1 MSLGFSE
8 VHRPSTV
15 SSVTEPMCVLT
26 TEWAWFWEDEY
37 GKWVQYASI
46 KEMHRLS
53 SITSEDLEKR
63 FQEDQ
68 SAVVK
73 FTAGQQSYELSF
85 RDMMQKNK
93 RYGTVRMVRRHPV
106 FVSTADSR
114 TNRTCNSSQNF
125 RDVPGFW
132 DKSAIPDIGY
142 KTVTLLSSDRDY
154 QKVQRLF
161 NNTMRGFQIT
171 SIERVQNRDLW
182 EVFQWKRDL
191 MKKNNGGKNSKEL
204 HLFHGTDPK
213 HVDAICRDNFDWRL
227 CGTNGT
233 VYGEGS
239 YFARDAKY
247 SHCFISHSGVRS
259 MFVCR
264 VLVGD
269 YTLGNSDLR
278 RPPPKGEGNPTF
290 YDSCVDNVLN
300 PSIYV
305 VFEKHQVYPEFLIR
319 YDDGVMH
326 LSSSAPAP
334 PKTVSIQSTYIVQY
348 PTSNRIQAA
357 AAATLSNS
365 RVPSTSTL
373 NPSQAATT
381 FSNPTNSLPPSRL
394 PKPAQT
400 SLGFSQS
407 AVIMKPAPSSQL
419 VDTTL
424 GQANWSYIPSFSK
437 LPHKLITQAST
448 PSRTPNTPPSTPSYT
463 LLPQPVP
470 PLIHALPQL
479 VPCLIHALP
488 QPVPPLVTHYP
499 SQYPSH
505 TRITPASTPLPQ
517 PVPPLVHPLPQLA
530 PVLSRVTPA
539 STPLVH
545 PLPQPVPPSHTH
557 SPSQYPLS
565 YTHYPSRT
573 PTTPSRTPLPQPVP
587 PLAHSTI
594 HQVSAPSRTLITP
607 GTAHTR
613 TLTRSSN
620 PFRTLTTPASP
631 PSRTLSRSTDTPA
644 QAHTSST
651 TTTHSLPASSTSH
664 SLSPSYSLSTPYHTP
679 SHSSYTPT
687 STDSSTLLGSHH
699 STSTTTSDTSATITS
714 SRVQELIKHFGG
726 QSSTC

>member
-1 MSLGFSE
+1 MDFFKQRKACNNRGQTSARDPNCVHFEAMSRGFSE
-8 VHRPSTV
+8 VQRPSTV

-26 TEWAWFWEDEY
+26 TEWVWFWEDEY

-46 KEMHRLS
+46 KEKEMHRLS

-85 RDMMQKNK
+85 RDMTQKNK
-93 RYGTVRMVRRHPV
+93 RYGTVRMVRRRPV

-114 TNRTCNSSQNF
+114 TNRTYNSSQNF

-161 NNTMRGFQIT
+161 NKTMRGFQIT
-171 SIERVQNRDLW
+171 SIEMVQNRDLW

-233 VYGEGS
+233 TYGEGS

-247 SHCFISHSGVRS
+247 SHCFTSHSGVRS
-259 MFVCR
+259 MFVCW

-269 YTLGNSDLR
+269 YTRGKSDLR

-348 PTSNRIQAA
+348 PASNQIQAA
-357 AAATLSNS
+357 ASATLQNS

-373 NPSQAATT
+373 SPSQAATT

-394 PKPAQT
+394 PKPART
-400 SLGFSQS
+400 KLGFSQS

-419 VDTTL
+419 VDTTKL
-424 GQANWSYIPSFSK
+424 IGLT
-437 LPHKLITQAST
+437 LPHLANSLINSLPKPVPPLVHPLPHPAPPLVHPLPQPVST
-448 PSRTPNTPPSTPSYT
+448 LLHSLPHPVPPLTYYLPHPVPPLTYY
-463 LLPQPVP
+463 LPQPVP
-470 PLIHALPQL
+470 R
-479 VPCLIHALP
+479 LIHALP
-488 QPVPPLVTHYP
+488 QPVPPVP
-499 SQYPSH
+499 SRTTSNPSR
-505 TRITPASTPLPQ
+505 TTTTPAST
-517 PVPPLVHPLPQLA
+517 
-530 PVLSRVTPA
+530 
-539 STPLVH
+539 
-545 PLPQPVPPSHTH
+545 
-557 SPSQYPLS
+557 
-565 YTHYPSRT
+565 PSRT
-573 PTTPSRTPLPQPVP
+573 PTTPSRTP
-587 PLAHSTI
+587 
-594 HQVSAPSRTLITP
+594 
-607 GTAHTR
+607 
-613 TLTRSSN
+613 
-620 PFRTLTTPASP
+620 TTPASTP
-631 PSRTLSRSTDTPA
+631 LSYNYYPS
-644 QAHTSST
+644 
-651 TTTHSLPASSTSH
+651 
-664 SLSPSYSLSTPYHTP
+664 
-679 SHSSYTPT
+679 
-687 STDSSTLLGSHH
+687 
-699 STSTTTSDTSATITS
+699 
-714 SRVQELIKHFGG
+714 
-726 QSSTC
+726 